1 MTQQES
7 VAWAPVQEAVKEY
20 QDPAKADKITKIRR
34 DLDETTEIL
43 VRGVW
48 GWFGL
53 VGCRHGN

>member
-1 MTQQES
+1 M
-7 VAWAPVQEAVKEY
+7 QEAVKEY

-53 VGCRHGN
+53 VGWRHGN